1 MERYRHDFCVFEAV
15 GSNPAPVTK
24 KYAHFG
30 YHRHFCRW
38 YRAFQVFSPR
48 ISQVKQKIQTGVS
61 QKLAGF
67 EPPNSLEIYSA
78 LFETEFFKK
87 GAIFISSKN
96 QSAKGVNF
104 SANRLKDWH
113 LFLFRKRAPLKRL
126 PRSPNRQTSTP
137 PFPSE
142 ISTWFCAEMPKSLSL
157 PWMDTVSFDVIVM
170 SLPHQMCIPTA
181 SLRITVTS
189 FP

>member
-1 MERYRHDFCVFEAV
+1 MVSGFLEVF
-15 GSNPAPVTK
+15 PP
-24 KYAHFG
+24 
-30 YHRHFCRW
+30 
-38 YRAFQVFSPR
+38 Q
-48 ISQVKQKIQTGVS
+48 ISQVKQKIQTGFS

-78 LFETEFFKK
+78 LFEMGFFKK

-157 PWMDTVSFDVIVM
+157 LWMDTVSFDVIVM

>member
-38 YRAFQVFSPR
+38 Y
-48 ISQVKQKIQTGVS
+48 

>member
-1 MERYRHDFCVFEAV
+1 MDTIGISADGIGLFRF
-15 GSNPAPVTK
+15 
-24 KYAHFG
+24 
-30 YHRHFCRW
+30 
-38 YRAFQVFSPR
+38 FSPR

-113 LFLFRKRAPLKRL
+113 LFLFRKRAPLKMAAWISESANINATISIRNFHLVLRRNAQIALLALDGYRL
-126 PRSPNRQTSTP
+126 
-137 PFPSE
+137 F
-142 ISTWFCAEMPKSLSL
+142 
-157 PWMDTVSFDVIVM
+157 
-170 SLPHQMCIPTA
+170 
-181 SLRITVTS
+181 
-189 FP
+189 

>member
-1 MERYRHDFCVFEAV
+1 MLTLDTIGISADGIGLFRF
-15 GSNPAPVTK
+15 
-24 KYAHFG
+24 
-30 YHRHFCRW
+30 
-38 YRAFQVFSPR
+38 FSPR

-87 GAIFISSKN
+87 GDIFISSKN

-104 SANRLKDWH
+104 SANRLKNWH

-126 PRSPNRQTSTP
+126 PGSPNRQTSTP

-157 PWMDTVSFDVIVM
+157 LWMDTVSFDVIVM